1 MNNYTETAAPERE
14 PSPDVSRLGLVR
26 PVKRRIVAGV
36 ASGLADYWNVSPV
49 LTRLGFVLLVFA
61 GGLGFLMYAAGW
73 LLIPNDD
80 GTESIAE
87 EALRKARS
95 GESHAGIVLIGL
107 AALIG
112 VSSIGGVDGGLAW
125 AVALGVVGY
134 LLYRGDFG
142 QASNDDQP
150 AGGSN
155 SPTSAYQTD
164 QASSVV
170 SHQETAEGSGPP
182 PLPPRNERPAR
193 PPRPPRT
200 PRTPRERSILGRL
213 SLAAGLITIGI
224 MALFDNAGTNV
235 EFRHYIGALLVVV
248 SVGLLIGA
256 FAGRARWLVLI
267 GLFLLPVAA
276 ISQWVP
282 TGDWLVSINDAETVV
297 IDPTT
302 VSDLQTRYEFE
313 AGDVTFDLRNLGSE
327 AFDLEVDM
335 KAGDLTVLLPDNTD
349 NSNIDV
355 TLGVGQVTVE
365 VGDGPQP
372 QLEVQVGIGE
382 INTSGPDQGGLGLDY
397 SLTGDSASNVTI
409 DLGIGQV
416 NLRN

>member
-1 MNNYTETAAPERE
+1 M
-14 PSPDVSRLGLVR
+14 
-26 PVKRRIVAGV
+26 
-36 ASGLADYWNVSPV
+36 
-49 LTRLGFVLLVFA
+49 
-61 GGLGFLMYAAGW
+61 
-73 LLIPNDD
+73 
-80 GTESIAE
+80 
-87 EALRKARS
+87 
-95 GESHAGIVLIGL
+95 
-107 AALIG
+107 
-112 VSSIGGVDGGLAW
+112 
-125 AVALGVVGY
+125 ALGVVGY

-150 AGGSN
+150 PSGSD
-155 SPTSAYQTD
+155 SPTSAYRTD

-170 SHQETAEGSGPP
+170 SHHETADGSGPP

-200 PRTPRERSILGRL
+200 PRAPRERSILGRL

-224 MALFDNAGTNV
+224 MTLFDNAGANV
-235 EFRHYIGALLVVV
+235 EFRHYVGAMLVVV

-282 TGDWLVSINDAETVV
+282 NGEWLVSINDAESVV

-302 VSDLQTRYEFE
+302 VSDLQARYEYE
-313 AGDVTFDLRNLGSE
+313 AGDVTFDLRSLGSE
-327 AFDLEVDM
+327 PFDLEIDM
-335 KAGDLTVLLPDNTD
+335 KAGDLTVLLPDTTD

-365 VGDGPQP
+365 VGNGPQP
-372 QLEVQVGIGE
+372 QLEVQVGMGE
-382 INTSGPDQGGLGLDY
+382 INTPGPDQGGLSLDY
-397 SLTGDSASNVTI
+397 TLTGDSASNVTI

>member
-14 PSPDVSRLGLVR
+14 PSPDVSRPGLVR
-26 PVKRRIVAGV
+26 PVKRRIITGV

-49 LTRLGFVLLVFA
+49 LTRLGFVLLAFA
-61 GGLGFLMYAAGW
+61 GGLGFFLYAAGW

-95 GESHAGIVLIGL
+95 GESHVGIVLIGL

-142 QASNDDQP
+142 RAGSNDQSPSRSD
-150 AGGSN
+150 
-155 SPTSAYQTD
+155 SPTSAYRSNRV
-164 QASSVV
+164 SSVV
-170 SHQETAEGSGPP
+170 SDQETAEGSGPP

-200 PRTPRERSILGRL
+200 PRPPRERSILGRL
-213 SLAAGLITIGI
+213 SLAAGLITVGI
-224 MALFDNAGTNV
+224 MALFDNAGATV
-235 EFRHYIGALLVVV
+235 EFRHYIGAMLVVV

-256 FAGRARWLVLI
+256 FAGRARRLVLI
-267 GLFLLPVAA
+267 GLLLLPVAA

-282 TGDWLVSINDAETVV
+282 NGDWLVSINDAESLV

-302 VSDLQTRYEFE
+302 VSDLQARYEYE

-327 AFDLEVDM
+327 AFDLEIDM

-397 SLTGDSASNVTI
+397 TLTGDSASNLTI